1 MEVNG
6 MKKYLLLPIL
16 LLLVCVPVVHAQSLD
31 IPIKGYGFSF
41 GNSKN
46 FTGLRFNIVDKEV
59 EQINGLNLSLWNKDN
74 KGDFNGISLGG
85 AVAGGDSVNGIAAG
99 FVGVDAKKIRGI
111 ALGGVYVA
119 DRQTVSAF
127 LSELSNSMSRFS
139 NPKRAEKSTPLSP
152 LSLGIKMESMSE
164 YSLVGIQMGFLV
176 AAARKGFGIL
186 GSTMFTLSN
195 EMSGLQ
201 IGTLSHAVEM
211 NGLQIGFMSDTGK
224 MNGIAI
230 GAIFNLTREMN
241 GLQIGLFNYAEELN
255 GIQIG
260 LFSGAKK
267 ANGIQIGLFN
277 YIGNNIIGLRILP
290 GINAHFSF

>member
-1 MEVNG
+1 
-6 MKKYLLLPIL
+6 MKKFLLLPTL
-16 LLLVCVPVVHAQSLD
+16 LLFLYAPVVYAQSLD
-31 IPIKGYGFSF
+31 LPIKGYGFSF

-59 EQINGLNLSLWNKDN
+59 EQINGLNVSLWNKDN
-74 KGDFNGISLGG
+74 KGEFNGISLGG
-85 AVAGGDSVNGIAAG
+85 ALAGGDSVNGIAVG
-99 FVGVDAKKIRGI
+99 LVGVDAKKIRGI
-111 ALGGVYVA
+111 AIGGAYVA
-119 DRQTVSAF
+119 DRKIVSSF
-127 LSELSNSMSRFS
+127 MSNISKTKRPDDSMSPAS
-139 NPKRAEKSTPLSP
+139 I
-152 LSLGIKMESMSE
+152 LGIKIESTSE
-164 YSLVGIQMGFLV
+164 FSLIGIELGYFF
-176 AAARKGFGIL
+176 AAASKGIGIL
-186 GSTMFTLSN
+186 GGGVGSYSK

-201 IGTLSHAVEM
+201 F
-211 NGLQIGFMSDTGK
+211 GFFSGAGK

-230 GAIFNLTREMN
+230 GAFYNYAKEMN

-277 YIGNNIIGLRILP
+277 YIGNNIIGLQLLP